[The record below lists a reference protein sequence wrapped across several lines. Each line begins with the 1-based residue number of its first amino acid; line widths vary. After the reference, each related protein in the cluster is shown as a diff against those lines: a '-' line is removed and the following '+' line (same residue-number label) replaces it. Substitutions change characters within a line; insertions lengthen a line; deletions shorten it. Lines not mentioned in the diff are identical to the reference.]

1 MHARWRAKVTCMI
14 RNAYQYAPHI
24 ADTEDAYAL
33 KELLWSKLSQMEV
46 SPVTFSHL
54 RLRPISMLRVV
65 HVVYAGNSSE
75 VRAERKPELKITA
88 EGLILSSSRILFSRG
103 KTVYAGPL
111 TMASLTDSTP
121 APYTSDTLLA

>member
-1 MHARWRAKVTCMI
+1 
-14 RNAYQYAPHI
+14 
-24 ADTEDAYAL
+24 
-33 KELLWSKLSQMEV
+33 
-46 SPVTFSHL
+46 
-54 RLRPISMLRVV
+54 MLRVV